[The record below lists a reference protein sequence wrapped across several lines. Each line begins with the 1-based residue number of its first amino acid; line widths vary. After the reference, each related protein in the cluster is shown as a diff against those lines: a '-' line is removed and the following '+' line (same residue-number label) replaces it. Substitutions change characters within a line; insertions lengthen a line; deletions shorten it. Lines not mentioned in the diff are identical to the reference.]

1 MSLKWKRV
9 LELIPV
15 QYRPFLDHEG
25 FKKYFKNTGWMFI
38 GQFFSLLISF
48 FVGAAVA
55 RYLGPANYGVYNYA
69 LSFVGLFS
77 FIAPLGVDA
86 ILYREL
92 ISQPQKRDELMGTA
106 FRLKLIGGVIAFLA
120 ASVSAYF
127 LEADFLVKLIVLV
140 FSISFIFQAFNV
152 SYTFFN
158 SRVQSLKNV
167 KVQTLAVLF
176 SAVLKII
183 VIVSFKGVI
192 WLALAALIESIIIS
206 VGAVYFYRQKGYR
219 LRAWTFNPA
228 LAKKIIS
235 VSWLLLL
242 SSASAL
248 VYQKV
253 DQVMVGR
260 FLGNEAVGFYAV
272 AAKLSEIWYFIPG
285 IICGSLFPAIVNAKK
300 TDPTLYQNRLKKLYR
315 LMFFLALLIV
325 FPLAVFSW
333 PITVMIFGAD
343 YAASAPVLSIYAWS
357 SLGFFL
363 TTAINQALTSENR
376 LRIIFLINLLMM
388 LVNVFLNYLLI
399 PRLGLSGAA
408 WATTISYLLGPASF
422 MLYERQRNR
431 KLKKASG

>member
-242 SSASAL
+242 SSAAAL

-315 LMFFLALLIV
+315 LMFFLALLIA

-343 YAASAPVLSIYAWS
+343 YAASALVLSIYAWS

>member
-1 MSLKWKRV
+1 
-9 LELIPV
+9 
-15 QYRPFLDHEG
+15 
-25 FKKYFKNTGWMFI
+25 
-38 GQFFSLLISF
+38 
-48 FVGAAVA
+48 
-55 RYLGPANYGVYNYA
+55 
-69 LSFVGLFS
+69 VGLFS

-242 SSASAL
+242 SSAAAL
-248 VYQKV
+248 IYQKV

-260 FLGNEAVGFYAV
+260 FLGNEAVGLYAV

-300 TDPTLYQNRLKKLYR
+300 TGLNLYRDRLKKLYK
-315 LMFFLALLIV
+315 LMLFLALLIAV
-325 FPLAVFSW
+325 PLAVFSR
-333 PITVMIFGAD
+333 PVTVIIFGPD

-363 TTAINQALTSENR
+363 ATAINQALTSENR
-376 LRIIFLINLLMM
+376 LRMIFSINLLMM
-388 LVNVFLNYLLI
+388 VVNVFLNYLLI
-399 PRLGLSGAA
+399 PRLGLTGAA
-408 WATTISYLLGPASF
+408 WATTVSYLLGPAYF
-422 MLYERQRNR
+422 MFYERGRNR
-431 KLKKASG
+431 KLKKAIG